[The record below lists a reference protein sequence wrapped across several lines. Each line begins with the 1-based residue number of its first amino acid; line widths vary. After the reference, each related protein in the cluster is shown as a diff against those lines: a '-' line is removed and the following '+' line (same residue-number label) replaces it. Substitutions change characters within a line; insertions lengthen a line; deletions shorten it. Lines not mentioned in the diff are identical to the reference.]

1 MEEMKICPKEGLQLR
16 KVGKQYMIVE
26 ACEGN
31 VNMSHVYSLNQT
43 AAQMWERISQG
54 NCTPDDLAEC
64 LCEQYETDKDT
75 ATLDVKRQLA
85 KWKAYGLIL

>member
-1 MEEMKICPKEGLQLR
+1 MRTFTYKIKMEEMKICPKEGLKLR

-43 AAQMWERISQG
+43 AAQMWERI
-54 NCTPDDLAEC
+54 PK
-64 LCEQYETDKDT
+64 ETVPRMIWLNASANSMKQT
-75 ATLDVKRQLA
+75 RTLLHRT
-85 KWKAYGLIL
+85 